1 MRPRSMGIEDLDLS
15 NYHLLGPEE
24 RLHFSEPAPGSLA
37 PPPAHI
43 PQDPSVAPNS
53 EASQCD
59 LCDLTV
65 WLIKDSPMAKVEHT
79 ALIAFGNVFG
89 LAGALIGEIVI
100 GPMQLGGFKLHTG
113 PYGSEDPWG
122 LFGVVQRAFND
133 AYRETWDL
141 PIPDRNAEY
150 IQNLYR
156 EPDLFLP
163 NSVGMQNPGYADPG

>member
-1 MRPRSMGIEDLDLS
+1 MGIEDIDLS
-15 NYHLLGPEE
+15 NYHLLGPDE
-24 RLHFSEPAPGSLA
+24 RLHFVEPTPMSLDAHIVPVHNDPGA
-37 PPPAHI
+37 PPAV
-43 PQDPSVAPNS
+43 DS
-53 EASQCD
+53 SQCD

-89 LAGALIGEIVI
+89 LAGALIGEVVI

-141 PIPDRNAEY
+141 PIPDRKAEY
-150 IQNLYR
+150 LQSLYA
-156 EPDLFLP
+156 EPAPFYP
-163 NSVGMQNPGYADPG
+163 NSWGQQNPGYADR